1 MTTPETV
8 RVLLADDHPI
18 VREGIR
24 SLLNAQPGIRVVAEA
39 ADGESALRRAR
50 ECTPDVAVLDL
61 SMPVLGGVETAE
73 RMRRELPD
81 TRVLIL
87 TVHEDGG
94 YAERVLESG
103 ATGYV
108 VKRAAADDL
117 VHAVRTVAS
126 GGIYL
131 DPAVAPTVLG
141 RLGGARRRPVGPPQA
156 EGAEGDAPLPLS
168 EREMQVT
175 RLVARGFT
183 NKEIGARLGIRTKTV
198 ETYKARITEKLGV
211 HSRADLV
218 RYAMRRGWLTDD

>member
-1 MTTPETV
+1 MTAQPPV

-61 SMPVLGGVETAE
+61 SMPVLGGVEATE
-73 RMRRELPD
+73 RMRLESPA
-81 TRVLIL
+81 TRVLVL

-94 YAERVLESG
+94 YAERVLEAG
-103 ATGYV
+103 AMGYV

-117 VHAVRTVAS
+117 VTAIRTVAS

-141 RLGGARRRPVGPPQA
+141 RLGSARRRLTAPAGGDAVVGP
-156 EGAEGDAPLPLS
+156 ELPLS
-168 EREMQVT
+168 EREIQVT

-183 NKEIGARLGIRTKTV
+183 NKEIGTRLGIRTKTV

-211 HSRADLV
+211 RGRAELV

>member
-1 MTTPETV
+1 MPEAPPV

-24 SLLNAQPGIRVVAEA
+24 ALLNAQPGIRVVAEA
-39 ADGESALRRAR
+39 SDGESALRRAR
-50 ECTPDVAVLDL
+50 EFRPDVAVLDL
-61 SMPVLGGVETAE
+61 SMPILGGVEATE
-73 RMRRELPD
+73 RMRRESPA
-81 TRVLIL
+81 TRVLVL

-94 YAERVLESG
+94 YAERVLEAG
-103 ATGYV
+103 ASGYV

-117 VHAVRTVAS
+117 VHAIRTVAS
-126 GGIYL
+126 GGLYL

-141 RLGGARRRPVGPPQA
+141 RLGGGRRRHGTPEAGEGPLRPEA
-156 EGAEGDAPLPLS
+156 PLS
-168 EREMQVT
+168 EREIQVT

-183 NKEIGARLGIRTKTV
+183 NKEIGTRLGIRTKTV

-211 HSRADLV
+211 RGRAEVV